1 MSFQNSVRQ
10 HSRQTFLSSSN
21 AVDDSWKGDEWHTSK
36 AANRIRILF
45 QNVRSFKF
53 SKDSNTLQELVHLQ
67 ESYGI
72 DILCVS
78 EHHQDTSKINKQ
90 LELSDIVH
98 SAIPGRATCQF
109 DSSAESNPIGQTKP
123 GGTGIIIV
131 GPMTG
136 ELEPQGKGG
145 DSMGRWSYTTFRRQ
159 GVPPITIIS
168 VYQVCKEPTNVIGFT
183 AWHQQKRALDIA
195 GRNTHPRTAFID
207 DLCKV
212 VMTFQA
218 KQHAIIVGGDF
229 NECLDD
235 PRSGLLRLATT
246 TGLAD
251 PWQTLQ
257 PNYPEFAT
265 RDPGSKR
272 IDSVLVSPSIYDS
285 ISSMGYSPVARFV
298 DSDHRGEIKELIN

>member
-1 MSFQNSVRQ
+1 M
-10 HSRQTFLSSSN
+10 
-21 AVDDSWKGDEWHTSK
+21 
-36 AANRIRILF
+36 
-45 QNVRSFKF
+45 
-53 SKDSNTLQELVHLQ
+53 
-67 ESYGI
+67 
-72 DILCVS
+72 
-78 EHHQDTSKINKQ
+78 
-90 LELSDIVH
+90 ELSEIVH

-136 ELEPQGKGG
+136 QLEPQGKGG

-195 GRNTHPRTAFID
+195 GRNIHPRTAFID

-212 VMTFQA
+212 VTTFQA

-229 NECLDD
+229 NECMDD
-235 PRSGLLRLATT
+235 TRSGLLRLATT
-246 TGLAD
+246 TGLTD
-251 PWQTLQ
+251 PWSTFK

-285 ISSMGYSPVARFV
+285 IISMGYAPVARFV
-298 DSDHRGEIKELIN
+298 DSDHRGICLEFTGDRLLGPQSDVFPRPDYRGVKSTDKGKVTAFIEAWYTHLESNSVFSKIDPMNQS